1 MHFFHFLLCTV
12 NNVMM
17 IGCLLP
23 VYPSFNFTILH
34 NLMMIVSLIYSLKI
48 KNLYNFMM
56 ILSQIVIHLHLS
68 TCCSLIALAQAKP
81 PSLALDIQH
90 FYALTHLHWRT
101 YTYTTL
107 YHCVQAYLRFNVT
120 LCFTIYILITFLQ
133 NHPR

>member
-1 MHFFHFLLCTV
+1 
-12 NNVMM
+12 
-17 IGCLLP
+17 
-23 VYPSFNFTILH
+23 
-34 NLMMIVSLIYSLKI
+34 
-48 KNLYNFMM
+48 MM

-107 YHCVQAYLRFNVT
+107 YHCVQTYLRFNVT